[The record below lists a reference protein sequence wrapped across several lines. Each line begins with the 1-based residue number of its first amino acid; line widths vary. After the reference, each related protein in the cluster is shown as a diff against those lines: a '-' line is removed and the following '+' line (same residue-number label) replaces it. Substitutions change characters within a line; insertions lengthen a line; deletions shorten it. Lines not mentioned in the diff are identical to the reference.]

1 MLSDD
6 SKRIV
11 VIKDIHSN
19 IIEEAI
25 LILKDRP
32 AARRN
37 RNKDFILSEAN
48 MIISRYVEENKGGEA
63 ASNKNLKIRK
73 KPLQQKKAPVS
84 LMINVALAASAVL
97 LLFLLSKAIWAF

>member
-48 MIISRYVEENKGGEA
+48 MIISRYVEENKGREA
-63 ASNKNLKIRK
+63 ASNKDSKITK
-73 KPLQQKKAPVS
+73 KLLQQKKTLVS

-97 LLFLLSKAIWAF
+97 LLFLISKAIWLF